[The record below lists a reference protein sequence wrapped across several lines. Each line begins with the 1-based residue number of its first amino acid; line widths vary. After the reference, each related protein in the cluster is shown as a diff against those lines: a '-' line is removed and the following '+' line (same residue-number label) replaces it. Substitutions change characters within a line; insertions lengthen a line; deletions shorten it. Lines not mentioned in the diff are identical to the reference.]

1 MTKLETSPL
10 SEEWLEGLA
19 KTMAKFFAPYED
31 AEPSAKTPRRIS
43 PEIADRLEIEV
54 KYLDPSKTAEPE
66 TSSNEEC
73 LREIQ
78 DLMDKYFAQH
88 KIPSETIAAF
98 PSEKCLNELVGVIS
112 EFFIQYKIPPET
124 VESIEIELKYQSATQ
139 KGIVAARVGCVP
151 GGPPFSPCNFGMT
164 YGVKR

>member
-1 MTKLETSPL
+1 MNKLETSPL
-10 SEEWLEGLA
+10 SEECLKEFA

-54 KYLDPSKTAEPE
+54 KSIDPSKTAEQE
-66 TSSNEEC
+66 NSFNEEC
-73 LREIQ
+73 LKEIQ
-78 DLMDKYFAQH
+78 DLMDQYFAQH
-88 KIPSETIAAF
+88 KIPPETIAAF
-98 PSEKCLNELVGVIS
+98 PSEKCLDELVAVIS
-112 EFFIQYKIPPET
+112 NFFIQHKIPPET

-139 KGIVAARVGCVP
+139 EGIVAVTMGCIP
-151 GGPPFSPCNFGMT
+151 GGPPFSPCNFLMT